1 MCAKEKCTGKRDCLQ
16 TSSEKDGEREKE
28 SREWRTKKGRK
39 KGREKEKRESYLG
52 VDQTE
57 LRERASIIINQD
69 VNNEGTDGSESG
81 QRNGG
86 ARRTRPHDR
95 IALRCIVVA
104 SQTGYMRRRTTHGC
118 ERIVTGINAFRPRDR
133 DLSPVLD
140 FTEFDFI
147 LYADRPFNEI
157 NAAREVN

>member
-1 MCAKEKCTGKRDCLQ
+1 M
-16 TSSEKDGEREKE
+16 
-28 SREWRTKKGRK
+28 
-39 KGREKEKRESYLG
+39 
-52 VDQTE
+52 DQTE

-86 ARRTRPHDR
+86 ARRTRLHDR

-104 SQTGYMRRRTTHGC
+104 SHGCMHWRTTHGH

-133 DLSPVLD
+133 DLLPILD

-147 LYADRPFNEI
+147 LYADGPFNEI
-157 NAAREVN
+157 NAARKVN

>member
-1 MCAKEKCTGKRDCLQ
+1 MKEKCTGGKDCLQ
-16 TSSEKDGEREKE
+16 TSGQ
-28 SREWRTKKGRK
+28 RK
-39 KGREKEKRESYLG
+39 RRQKGREEEKRESYLG

-86 ARRTRPHDR
+86 VRRTRLHDR
-95 IALRCIVVA
+95 IALVA
-104 SQTGYMRRRTTHGC
+104 SRGWPYALANGH
-118 ERIVTGINAFRPRDR
+118 ERIVTGINAFRPRD
-133 DLSPVLD
+133 PILD

-147 LYADRPFNEI
+147 LYADRPFNET